1 MNSESRRRQIYSLP
15 RRSSTGD
22 VRVAC
27 ETQEC
32 RSALAVCHY
41 RFAKSRRTPGPR
53 VPGAERILIMRLLAS
68 RGSREGKQTELA
80 TFRQGQE
87 DRQFESTPL
96 QRAVTANL
104 PAAIRK
110 PAIGSALQL
119 DGSHQIS
126 TALRYPCSATLG
138 FPPSTRRRSG
148 SPATRSS
155 ASHQVFEI
163 WGFISLCTWPG
174 ASRCTRGCPL

>member
-1 MNSESRRRQIYSLP
+1 MRNSGVSICAGSLPLQIRQISPHSGTSCTWSGANSYH
-15 RRSSTGD
+15 
-22 VRVAC
+22 
-27 ETQEC
+27 
-32 RSALAVCHY
+32 ALT
-41 RFAKSRRTPGPR
+41 RFAGF
-53 VPGAERILIMRLLAS
+53 ER
-68 RGSREGKQTELA
+68 GKQTELA